1 MAAMLLCSV
10 GASAETLASGSCGE
24 NLTWTLTEEGELII
38 EGEGEMTNYG
48 PRQTP
53 WFGHRTLIKQISMGA
68 GVTSIGDYAFYGL
81 TELLTVDIS
90 KKVSSIGNYAF
101 YGCGKLTSVDIPT
114 LLTAINYRAF
124 SKCGLTSVTI
134 PEGVKSI
141 DDAAFELC
149 SNLTSVTLPQSLT
162 DIASMAFVY
171 CENLKDIVI
180 PSNVTSIGRQA
191 FDGCSSLTSITVPEN
206 SQLTSIGDYAFS
218 DCSSLTSITIPEGVT
233 SIRDLAFSSCS
244 SLTSIVVAE
253 GNTVYDSRGGCNAI
267 IETSS
272 NTLIQGCS
280 TTIIPESVTSI
291 GSYAFY
297 DCSSLTSI
305 TIPEGVTSIG
315 ERAFYGCSG
324 ELTVN
329 CNIPSGGAF
338 YNSEFTKVTIGEGVT
353 SIGDHAF
360 SGCSS
365 LTSITIPEGVTS
377 IGSNAFDGCSSLTSI
392 VVAEG
397 NTVYDSRGGCNAI
410 IETSSNTL
418 IQGCSTTIIPESVTS
433 IGSYAFYDC
442 SSLTSITIPEGVTTM
457 GSYAFSGCSSLS
469 SITCYA
475 GIPPT
480 GGNAYFS
487 NVDKSIPIYV
497 TASSI
502 SAYKTAE
509 EWKNFT
515 NYQPLISYIASG
527 TCGTN
532 LTWRLT
538 EEGELIIEG
547 IGAMFDYPS
556 LQNVPW
562 YDYAESIQSVVVQ
575 EGVNSI
581 GSRAFACC
589 ENLASVSIPEG
600 VVSIGE
606 RAYMDCSGLTSVRIP
621 TSVTEIGM
629 YAFSGCDK
637 ITDFYIGNIEWWLD
651 YGVKGFTHEG
661 NTNLFIGDDL
671 LTDLVIPST
680 VNSIPSEAFRNCNSI
695 ETVKFDNGVTEI
707 GDRAFQNCSNLISV
721 DIPESMCQIGQDAF
735 EGTAWYDNHPDG
747 VLYVGNWLYGY
758 KGEMPEDF
766 ELVVQEGTMG
776 IVDYAFEECTNLIR
790 VTIPGSTR
798 HIGMAAF
805 ISSGLILATMS
816 EGVKSIGG
824 GAFWGCRSLNDVA
837 IPESVMEVGD
847 EAFAET
853 AWYGKQPCGVLYLSN
868 WAVGVK
874 TCGDWDLSNISI
886 FEGVKGM
893 AEGVIR
899 YDCQSVIIPESVVY
913 LSRAFELANPSTI
926 VCKALTPPKGVDE
939 KTFERAKNSSTL
951 YVPAASVNAY
961 IADEYWGDFENIKAI
976 DFPVW
981 SLTTEGELIVD
992 GVGTMEDYEYEY
1004 TPWYIYHSSIKSV
1017 TIKEGIASV
1026 GDEAFAY
1033 CEELASVSLPNS
1045 LLSLGEGAFAE
1056 CYRLS
1061 SVVIPENVTTIGSG
1075 AFYSAGLSSI
1085 ICRSMTPPV
1094 IADRTTFYY
1103 VSKSI
1108 PVYVPLS
1115 SVEAYNDADYWNEFT
1130 NIQPMPETIT
1140 INQYGSATYCSEY
1153 ALDFSEVEG
1162 LKAYAATGYKTSTGV
1177 ITLTRVMTANA
1188 GVGLFLKGEP
1198 GEYTVPVLESTD
1210 ENSLNMLVGT
1220 LESTEVNSTS
1230 SDGLYANFRYTIKD
1244 GDETPL
1250 FYRVDDGYTLGAGK
1264 AYLQIPVAWM
1274 PAEAKSISLRFDD
1287 GATTDIENDAELENQ
1302 NSELEIYDL
1311 MGRRVSTPQRGSL
1324 YLINGKKIIY

>member
-1 MAAMLLCSV
+1 MKHIKHCLMTAVMLLCCITT
-10 GASAETLASGSCGE
+10 SAETVASGTCGD
-24 NLTWTLTEEGELII
+24 NLTWSLSDEGELVI
-38 EGEGEMTNYG
+38 EGVGAMDDYTFDYA
-48 PRQTP
+48 P
-53 WFGHRTLIKQISMGA
+53 WFNHAESIKVIKINGA
-68 GVTSIGDYAFYGL
+68 
-81 TELLTVDIS
+81 
-90 KKVSSIGNYAF
+90 SSISA
-101 YGCGKLTSVDIPT
+101 
-114 LLTAINYRAF
+114 
-124 SKCGLTSVTI
+124 
-134 PEGVKSI
+134 
-141 DDAAFELC
+141 
-149 SNLTSVTLPQSLT
+149 
-162 DIASMAFVY
+162 
-171 CENLKDIVI
+171 
-180 PSNVTSIGRQA
+180 QA
-191 FDGCSSLTSITVPEN
+191 FDGCSSLTSI
-206 SQLTSIGDYAFS
+206 
-218 DCSSLTSITIPEGVT
+218 
-233 SIRDLAFSSCS
+233 
-244 SLTSIVVAE
+244 
-253 GNTVYDSRGGCNAI
+253 
-267 IETSS
+267 
-272 NTLIQGCS
+272 
-280 TTIIPESVTSI
+280 IIPESVTSI
-291 GSYAFY
+291 EDAAFQNCTNLNSITFSANSKLSSIGWGVFYCCSNLTTITIPQTVTNIGANAFTGCSNLISVFCLASIPPTLGQYAFSTISSSAILYVSRSAVSAYESAGWGDYFTKIETAYASGTCGDNVAWALSIDGELIIEGTESMVFDSMPWGEYKELITTVTIGDGVTYIAGNAFY
-297 DCSSLTSI
+297 DCNNIKSVSIPKSVTSIGYKAFYNCTSLVNITIPEGVNNIQHYAFENCTGLTSI
-305 TIPEGVTSIG
+305 TIPESMISFASY
-315 ERAFYGCSG
+315 AF
-324 ELTVN
+324 
-329 CNIPSGGAF
+329 
-338 YNSEFTKVTIGEGVT
+338 K
-353 SIGDHAF
+353 
-360 SGCSS
+360 GCSS
-365 LTSITIPEGVTS
+365 LVSITFL
-377 IGSNAFDGCSSLTSI
+377 GSVGCS
-392 VVAEG
+392 
-397 NTVYDSRGGCNAI
+397 N
-410 IETSSNTL
+410 
-418 IQGCSTTIIPESVTS
+418 
-433 IGSYAFYDC
+433 
-442 SSLTSITIPEGVTTM
+442 GV
-457 GSYAFSGCSSLS
+457 FSGCTNLTNVYTS
-469 SITCYA
+469 SIEEWCKMSFDSETRSSSPLYGAENLYVEDELVSEIVIPDTRTYINDLAFCGYKRLTSVVIPETIEEIGEEAFSFCDNLATVTCYA
-475 GIPPT
+475 TTPPELNSLAFT
-480 GGNAYFS
+480 
-487 NVDKSIPIYV
+487 
-497 TASSI
+497 SI
-502 SAYKTAE
+502 SSSAVLYVPKDV
-509 EWKNFT
+509 
-515 NYQPLISYIASG
+515 LDSYRSSSWNRYFFSVEPIVNIIASG
-527 TCGTN
+527 ICGNN

-547 IGAMFDYPS
+547 IGSMFDYPS

-562 YDYAESIQSVVVQ
+562 YDYAESIQSVVVK

-621 TSVTEIGM
+621 TSVTKIGM

-776 IVDYAFEECTNLIR
+776 IVDYAFEGCTNLIR
-790 VTIPGSTR
+790 VTIPESTQY
-798 HIGMAAF
+798 IGEAAF

-816 EGVKSIGG
+816 EGVKSIAG
-824 GAFWGCRSLNDVA
+824 GAFWGCGSLIDVA

-874 TCGDWDLSNISI
+874 KMDLSNISI

-899 YDCQSVIIPESVVY
+899 YDCQSVIIPGSVVY

-939 KTFERAKNSSTL
+939 KTFERVKNSSTL

-961 IADEYWGDFENIKAI
+961 IADEYWGEFENIKAI

-1094 IADRTTFYY
+1094 IADRTTFYN

-1162 LKAYAATGYKTSTGV
+1162 LKAYAATGFNSSTGV
-1177 ITLTRVMTANA
+1177 VTLSRVKTAKA
-1188 GVGLFLKGEP
+1188 GVGLFIKGEP
-1198 GEYTVPVLESTD
+1198 GNYVVPVMEDTD
-1210 ENSLNMLVGT
+1210 DNTLNMLVGT
-1220 LESTEVNSTS
+1220 SEAVTMGRTS
-1230 SDGLYANFRYTIKD
+1230 EDGLYVNYKYTLS
-1244 GDETPL
+1244 GDNATPQ
-1250 FYRVDDGYTLGAGK
+1250 FYVFDDGFTLGAGK
-1264 AYLQIPVAWM
+1264 AYLQVPAAWVQT
-1274 PAEAKSISLRFDD
+1274 EARSISLRFDD
-1287 GATTDIENDAELENQ
+1287 GEITKIENSKLRIEN
-1302 NSELEIYDL
+1302 STVIFDL
-1311 MGRRVSTPQRGSL
+1311 MGRLVETPVKGGV
-1324 YLINGKKIIY
+1324 YIVNGKKVIW

>member
-1 MAAMLLCSV
+1 MRKAKHFLLMAAMLLCSI

-38 EGEGEMTNYG
+38 EGEGEMTESLLWDEY
-48 PRQTP
+48 
-53 WFGHRTLIKQISMGA
+53 RTLINRVTIKE
-68 GVTSIGDYAFYGL
+68 GVTSIIISAFTY
-81 TELLTVDIS
+81 
-90 KKVSSIGNYAF
+90 
-101 YGCGKLTSVDIPT
+101 
-114 LLTAINYRAF
+114 
-124 SKCGLTSVTI
+124 
-134 PEGVKSI
+134 
-141 DDAAFELC
+141 C
-149 SNLTSVTLPQSLT
+149 SNLTS
-162 DIASMAFVY
+162 
-171 CENLKDIVI
+171 IV
-180 PSNVTSIGRQA
+180 
-191 FDGCSSLTSITVPEN
+191 
-206 SQLTSIGDYAFS
+206 
-218 DCSSLTSITIPEGVT
+218 
-233 SIRDLAFSSCS
+233 
-244 SLTSIVVAE
+244 
-253 GNTVYDSRGGCNAI
+253 
-267 IETSS
+267 
-272 NTLIQGCS
+272 
-280 TTIIPESVTSI
+280 IPESVTSVD
-291 GSYAFY
+291 SY
-297 DCSSLTSI
+297 L
-305 TIPEGVTSIG
+305 
-315 ERAFYGCSG
+315 YGCSK
-324 ELTVN
+324 LVD
-329 CNIPSGGAF
+329 IS
-338 YNSEFTKVTIGEGVT
+338 V
-353 SIGDHAF
+353 
-360 SGCSS
+360 
-365 LTSITIPEGVTS
+365 
-377 IGSNAFDGCSSLTSI
+377 GS
-392 VVAEG
+392 
-397 NTVYDSRGGCNAI
+397 
-410 IETSSNTL
+410 
-418 IQGCSTTIIPESVTS
+418 
-433 IGSYAFYDC
+433 
-442 SSLTSITIPEGVTTM
+442 
-457 GSYAFSGCSSLS
+457 
-469 SITCYA
+469 
-475 GIPPT
+475 
-480 GGNAYFS
+480 
-487 NVDKSIPIYV
+487 
-497 TASSI
+497 
-502 SAYKTAE
+502 
-509 EWKNFT
+509 
-515 NYQPLISYIASG
+515 
-527 TCGTN
+527 
-532 LTWRLT
+532 
-538 EEGELIIEG
+538 
-547 IGAMFDYPS
+547 
-556 LQNVPW
+556 
-562 YDYAESIQSVVVQ
+562 
-575 EGVNSI
+575 
-581 GSRAFACC
+581 
-589 ENLASVSIPEG
+589 
-600 VVSIGE
+600 
-606 RAYMDCSGLTSVRIP
+606 
-621 TSVTEIGM
+621 
-629 YAFSGCDK
+629 
-637 ITDFYIGNIEWWLD
+637 IEWWLN
-651 YGVKGFTHEG
+651 YGVSSLRSTLE
-661 NTNLFIGDDL
+661 NNVNLYIGEVL
-671 LTDLVIPST
+671 LTEVEIPST
-680 VNSIPSEAFRNCNSI
+680 ITSIPYGAFRNCTNIVSI
-695 ETVKFDNGVTEI
+695 
-707 GDRAFQNCSNLISV
+707 S
-721 DIPESMCQIGQDAF
+721 IPESIATIGQGAF
-735 EGTAWYDNHPDG
+735 DNTGWYTNQPDG

-776 IVDYAFEECTNLIR
+776 IVDYAFEGCTNLIR
-790 VTIPGSTR
+790 VTIPESTQY
-798 HIGMAAF
+798 IGEAAF

-816 EGVKSIGG
+816 EGVKSIAG
-824 GAFWGCRSLNDVA
+824 GAFWGCGSLIDVA

-847 EAFAET
+847 GAFAET
-853 AWYGKQPCGVLYLSN
+853 AWYRKQPCGVLYLSN

-874 TCGDWDLSNISI
+874 TCGDCENCAKMDLSNISI

-899 YDCQSVIIPESVVY
+899 YYCQSVIIPGSVVY

-939 KTFERAKNSSTL
+939 KTFERVKNSSTL

-992 GVGTMEDYEYEY
+992 GVGTMDNYKYEELQ
-1004 TPWYIYHSSIKSV
+1004 PWYIYHSSIKSV

-1026 GDEAFAY
+1026 GDNAFAY

-1056 CYRLS
+1056 CDRLS

-1085 ICRSMTPPV
+1085 ICKAAFPPV
-1094 IADRTTFYY
+1094 VTDQFTFNY

-1115 SVEAYNDADYWNEFT
+1115 SVSAYNDADYWNEFT

-1140 INQYGSATYCSEY
+1140 FNQYGSATYCSEY

>member
-1 MAAMLLCSV
+1 MVVLLCSITM
-10 GASAETLASGSCGE
+10 SATTIASGTCGD
-24 NLTWTLTEEGELII
+24 NLTWSLSDEGELVI
-38 EGEGEMTNYG
+38 EGVGAMDDYTFDYA
-48 PRQTP
+48 P
-53 WFGHRTLIKQISMGA
+53 WFNHAESIKVIKINGA
-68 GVTSIGDYAFYGL
+68 
-81 TELLTVDIS
+81 
-90 KKVSSIGNYAF
+90 SSISA
-101 YGCGKLTSVDIPT
+101 
-114 LLTAINYRAF
+114 
-124 SKCGLTSVTI
+124 
-134 PEGVKSI
+134 
-141 DDAAFELC
+141 
-149 SNLTSVTLPQSLT
+149 
-162 DIASMAFVY
+162 
-171 CENLKDIVI
+171 
-180 PSNVTSIGRQA
+180 QA
-191 FDGCSSLTSITVPEN
+191 FDGCSSLTSITIPESVTSIEDAAFQNCTNLNSITFSANSKLSSIGWWVFYGCSNLSTITIPQTVTNIGPNAFTGCSNLISVSCLASIPPTLGQYAFSTISSSAILYVPRSAVSAYESVGWGDYFTKIETAYASGTCGDN
-206 SQLTSIGDYAFS
+206 VAWALSIDGELIIEGTGGISFKSMPWGEYKDLITTVTIGNGTTFIGDNAFYDCNNIKSVSIPKSVTSIGYKAFYNCTSLVNITIPEGVNNIQHYAFEN
-218 DCSSLTSITIPEGVT
+218 CTGLTSITIPE
-233 SIRDLAFSSCS
+233 SMISFA
-244 SLTSIVVAE
+244 
-253 GNTVYDSRGGCNAI
+253 
-267 IETSS
+267 
-272 NTLIQGCS
+272 
-280 TTIIPESVTSI
+280 
-291 GSYAFY
+291 SYAF
-297 DCSSLTSI
+297 
-305 TIPEGVTSIG
+305 
-315 ERAFYGCSG
+315 
-324 ELTVN
+324 
-329 CNIPSGGAF
+329 
-338 YNSEFTKVTIGEGVT
+338 K
-353 SIGDHAF
+353 
-360 SGCSS
+360 GCSS
-365 LTSITIPEGVTS
+365 LVSITFL
-377 IGSNAFDGCSSLTSI
+377 GSVGCS
-392 VVAEG
+392 
-397 NTVYDSRGGCNAI
+397 N
-410 IETSSNTL
+410 
-418 IQGCSTTIIPESVTS
+418 
-433 IGSYAFYDC
+433 
-442 SSLTSITIPEGVTTM
+442 GV
-457 GSYAFSGCSSLS
+457 FSGCTNLTNVYTS
-469 SITCYA
+469 SIEEWCKMSFDSETRSSSPLYGAENLYVGDELVSEIVIPDTRTYINDLAFCGYKRLTSVVIPETIEEIGEEAFSFCDNLTTVTCYA
-475 GIPPT
+475 TTPPDLDTYSASAFGGISSSATLYVPKET
-480 GGNAYFS
+480 LNAYKSSLWNRFFS
-487 NVDKSIPIYV
+487 NIEPIV
-497 TASSI
+497 NI
-502 SAYKTAE
+502 
-509 EWKNFT
+509 
-515 NYQPLISYIASG
+515 IASG
-527 TCGTN
+527 TCGDN

-547 IGAMFDYPS
+547 TGAMFDYPS

-562 YDYAESIQSVVVQ
+562 YDYVESIQSVVVK

-680 VNSIPSEAFRNCNSI
+680 ANSIPSEAFRNCNSI

-735 EGTAWYDNHPDG
+735 EGTALYDNQSEG
-747 VLYVGNWLYGY
+747 VVYVGNWLCGY

-766 ELVVQEGTMG
+766 ELVVQEGTKG
-776 IVDYAFEECTNLIR
+776 IVDYAFEGCTNLIR
-790 VTIPGSTR
+790 VTIPESTQY
-798 HIGMAAF
+798 IGEAAF

-816 EGVKSIGG
+816 EGVKSIAG
-824 GAFWGCRSLNDVA
+824 GAFWGCGSLNDVA

-874 TCGDWDLSNISI
+874 TCGDCENCAKMDLSNISI

-913 LSRAFELANPSTI
+913 LSWAFELANPSTI

-939 KTFERAKNSSTL
+939 KTFERVKNSSTL

-992 GVGTMEDYEYEY
+992 GVGTMEDYECEY

-1115 SVEAYNDADYWNEFT
+1115 SVLAYNDADYWNEFT

-1302 NSELEIYDL
+1302 NSELEIYDF

>member
-1 MAAMLLCSV
+1 MRKAKHFLLMAAMLLCSV

-38 EGEGEMTNYG
+38 EGIGEMTS
-48 PRQTP
+48 TP
-53 WFGHRTLIKQISMGA
+53 WQDSYSLNIKK
-68 GVTSIGDYAFYGL
+68 VTINEG
-81 TELLTVDIS
+81 
-90 KKVSSIGNYAF
+90 VSSIGNYAF
-101 YGCGKLTSVDIPT
+101 NG
-114 LLTAINYRAF
+114 
-124 SKCGLTSVTI
+124 
-134 PEGVKSI
+134 
-141 DDAAFELC
+141 C
-149 SNLTSVTLPQSLT
+149 SNLTSIDIPESVESIGWTILHGTEWYNNQPDGIVYAANILYDYKGSIPVNTSINIKDGIKYIAPGAFFGNEELSSITLPSSLECIGEQAFYCCTNLTFVNIPENVTLIGYRAFFQCTNLASSIVIPAGVRSIENETFYYCGKLPSISFSEGVTNIGESAFYRCGSLSTIALPQSLRT
-162 DIASMAFVY
+162 IGDLAFASCV
-171 CENLKDIVI
+171 
-180 PSNVTSIGRQA
+180 G
-191 FDGCSSLTSITVPEN
+191 LTSISVSGN
-206 SQLTSIGDYAFS
+206 ITSMGKSIFS
-218 DCSSLTSITIPEGVT
+218 YCRNLV
-233 SIRDLAFSSCS
+233 
-244 SLTSIVVAE
+244 
-253 GNTVYDSRGGCNAI
+253 
-267 IETSS
+267 
-272 NTLIQGCS
+272 
-280 TTIIPESVTSI
+280 SV
-291 GSYAFY
+291 
-297 DCSSLTSI
+297 
-305 TIPEGVTSIG
+305 
-315 ERAFYGCSG
+315 
-324 ELTVN
+324 
-329 CNIPSGGAF
+329 NISDGL
-338 YNSEFTKVTIGEGVT
+338 ETIGTRMFEG
-353 SIGDHAF
+353 
-360 SGCSS
+360 C
-365 LTSITIPEGVTS
+365 
-377 IGSNAFDGCSSLTSI
+377 
-392 VVAEG
+392 
-397 NTVYDSRGGCNAI
+397 
-410 IETSSNTL
+410 
-418 IQGCSTTIIPESVTS
+418 Q
-433 IGSYAFYDC
+433 
-442 SSLTSITIPEGVTTM
+442 
-457 GSYAFSGCSSLS
+457 SLS
-469 SITCYA
+469 SFTCYA
-475 GIPPT
+475 KTPPVVEYNAFKGISSTAILYVPKSSLYT
-480 GGNAYFS
+480 YETEGWSEYFS
-487 NVDKSIPIYV
+487 RIESLPPVV
-497 TASSI
+497 VV
-502 SAYKTAE
+502 
-509 EWKNFT
+509 
-515 NYQPLISYIASG
+515 SG
-527 TCGTN
+527 TCGDN
-532 LTWRLT
+532 LTWKLT

-547 IGAMFDYPS
+547 TGAMFDYPS

-562 YDYAESIQSVVVQ
+562 YDYVESIQSVVVK

-600 VVSIGE
+600 VVSIGG

-621 TSVTEIGM
+621 TSVTKIGM

-680 VNSIPSEAFRNCNSI
+680 ANSIPSKAFRNCNSI

-735 EGTAWYDNHPDG
+735 EGTALYDNQSEG
-747 VLYVGNWLYGY
+747 VVYVGNWLCGY

-766 ELVVQEGTMG
+766 ELVVQEGTKG
-776 IVDYAFEECTNLIR
+776 IVDYAFEGCTNLIR
-790 VTIPGSTR
+790 VTIPESTQY
-798 HIGMAAF
+798 IGEAAF

-816 EGVKSIGG
+816 EGVKSIAG
-824 GAFWGCRSLNDVA
+824 GAFWGCGSLNDVA

-847 EAFAET
+847 EAFAGT

-1094 IADRTTFYY
+1094 IADRTTFYN

-1140 INQYGSATYCSEY
+1140 INQYGSATYYSEY

-1198 GEYTVPVLESTD
+1198 SEYTVPVLESTD